1 MHFRREPSLCDTK
14 RTKNLVAKLWSNGM
28 IRSRQGSVIVFR
40 SNVFGGCLDV
50 WKRERGAFFGLS
62 FQSSFVYYWLWIN
75 QSSNDSCLSYL
86 PANQGDGLSHLPTN
100 RPLRPIDLIRNQ
112 RICRQVDDLFTTFFV
127 HVLWYRWK
135 AGLWRQ
141 YDKYRAQVH
150 HYFSDKYSIRFIIL
164 PFHKRHKFSTC
175 SITTALTRNFCH
187 NIFHFLQ

>member
-40 SNVFGGCLDV
+40 SNVVVCFWRLSRCLEKRKGGLFWFVLPVVLCL
-50 WKRERGAFFGLS
+50 LL
-62 FQSSFVYYWLWIN
+62 LWIN

-112 RICRQVDDLFTTFFV
+112 RICRQVDDLFTTFFFV

-150 HYFSDKYSIRFIIL
+150 TLFFRQI
-164 PFHKRHKFSTC
+164 
-175 SITTALTRNFCH
+175 
-187 NIFHFLQ
+187 